1 MYTYKNEK
9 QKWIFRLKKKP
20 AQVNKPHSG
29 GGSAKNFV
37 PSDIHGQ
44 IMQTELSSREYY
56 FVWKKGS
63 LISGYK
69 TQLWSK

>member
-1 MYTYKNEK
+1 MNISIE
-9 QKWIFRLKKKP
+9 KKP

-29 GGSAKNFV
+29 GGSAKNVV

-63 LISGYK
+63 LISGCK